1 MPFQNIISI
10 GGNTVVVSALSVD
23 AGPDIFAICVP
34 DASLSATVVLEPS
47 DLTVHTYLWEQVNG
61 GPITWITPVNQLTAS
76 YTTLDFGDKTF
87 RFTVDKNTTS
97 ELFDEVVV
105 FGTPT
110 ATMPFSAGQSSQIE
124 TSCRSVTLSFLANA
138 TSIGSLELT
147 TSYELNWTA
156 PTCDETERLVEY
168 LVQRKPALGPW
179 ITFDVV
185 PAGDPR
191 TTVTPNITDVFRV
204 WVVYDDNENYA
215 SNLIYA
221 PTSGKSGI
229 LLSDMVLSSDA
240 TSQVILYDV
249 DDLSLITMST
259 VTNIGFSSDATS
271 QVTLYTIDDLSLITM
286 STITNIGF
294 GSGETSQVTFY
305 EVDDLTGGNIGGP

>member
-10 GGNTVVVSALSVD
+10 GGNTVVISALDVD
-23 AGPDIFAICVP
+23 AGPDLFAICVP
-34 DASLSATVVLEPS
+34 DANLSATVTLEPS
-47 DLTVHTYLWEQVNG
+47 DITVHSYLWEQVSG
-61 GPITWITPVNQLTAS
+61 GPITWITPVNQLTSS

-87 RFTVDKNTTS
+87 RFTVDKNTQS

-110 ATMPFSAGQSSQIE
+110 VTMLFSADTQSEID
-124 TSCRSVTLSFLANA
+124 TACRRVTLSFLANA
-138 TSIGSLELT
+138 TSVGSIELT

-179 ITFDVV
+179 ITFGVV
-185 PAGDPR
+185 PFGNPR
-191 TTVTPNITDVFRV
+191 TFDTPNITDVFRV
-204 WVVYDDNENYA
+204 VSIYDDNENYE
-215 SNLIYA
+215 SNLIYE
-221 PTSGKSGI
+221 PGSGKSGI
-229 LLSDMVLSSDA
+229 LISNILFDSGISSQMI
-240 TSQVILYDV
+240 TYDV

-259 VTNIGFSSDATS
+259 LSDMYFGSGSTS
-271 QVTLYTIDDLSLITM
+271 QTPFYTVDDLSLITM
-286 STITNIGF
+286 STLSDMYFGF
-294 GSGETSQVTFY
+294 GSTSQTTFY

>member
-10 GGNTVVVSALSVD
+10 GGNTVVVSALDVD
-23 AGPDIFAICVP
+23 AGPDLFAICVP
-34 DASLSATVVLEPS
+34 DATLTATVTLEPS
-47 DLTVHTYLWEQVNG
+47 DITVHSYLWEQVSGN
-61 GPITWITPVNQLTAS
+61 PVTWITPINQLSAS
-76 YTTLDFGDKTF
+76 YTTLDFSDKKF
-87 RFTVDKNTTS
+87 RFTVDKNTQS

-110 ATMPFSAGQSSQIE
+110 SSMPFSAGHSSQIE
-124 TSCRSVTLSFLANA
+124 TSCRRVTLSFLANA
-138 TSIGSLELT
+138 TSVGSLQLT
-147 TSYELNWTA
+147 SSYELNWTT
-156 PTCDETERLVEY
+156 PTCDETEHLVEY

-185 PAGDPR
+185 PSGDPR
-191 TTVTPNITDVFRV
+191 TAITPNITDIFRV
-204 WVVYDDNENYA
+204 WAVYDDNENYA

-221 PTSGKSGI
+221 PVSGKSGI
-229 LLSDMVLSSDA
+229 LLSDIGFSSDA
-240 TSQVILYDV
+240 TSQIILYDV

-259 VTNIGFSSDATS
+259 
-271 QVTLYTIDDLSLITM
+271 LS
-286 STITNIGF
+286 NIGF